1 MIVVTTPT
9 GGIGSQVLNHLVEA
23 GEAVRVIARDPE
35 RLPAAL
41 RDRVEVV
48 AGSHGDAA
56 VVDRAFAG
64 ADALF
69 WLPPPN
75 PKMAHVDDV
84 YAGFAR
90 PACAAVTAH
99 GVRHVVTISALGR
112 GTRWEKT
119 SGFIAATLQVDDM
132 FAATGAN
139 MRALT
144 MPGFMDNLLWQA
156 TPIREK
162 GMFFLSWSPDHKMP
176 SCATRDIAAA
186 AAQLLRNRDWT
197 GVGHRAV
204 LGPEDISPND
214 MARIMSEVLGKPV
227 RFQQIPFAADRA
239 HMKQLGASDAFA
251 DAYIAMMI
259 AKEEG
264 MDNAEPRTA
273 EATTPTSFR
282 MWCEEVLKPA
292 VAAAP
297 APKGH

>member
-9 GGIGSQVLNHLVEA
+9 GAIGSQVLNHLVEA
-23 GEAVRVIARDPE
+23 GEAVRVIARDPG

-75 PKMAHVDDV
+75 PKMTHVDDV

-119 SGFIAATLQVDDM
+119 SGFIAATLGVDDM

-144 MPGFMDNLLWQA
+144 MPGFMANLLWQA

-251 DAYIAMMI
+251 DAYIAMMT

-273 EATTPTSFR
+273 EATTPTNFR
-282 MWCEEVLKPA
+282 VWCEEVLKPA
-292 VAAAP
+292 VAGGA